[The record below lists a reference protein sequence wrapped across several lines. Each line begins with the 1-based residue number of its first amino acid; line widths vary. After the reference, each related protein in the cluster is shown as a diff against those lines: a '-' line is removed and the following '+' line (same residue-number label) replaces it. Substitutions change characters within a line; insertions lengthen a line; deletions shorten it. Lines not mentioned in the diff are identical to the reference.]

1 MTQHD
6 DWIAML
12 RTAVEV
18 STVTDVARR
27 LGYSRAA
34 VSKVLAGKYAGKSDR
49 VAARVQEVFGQVRCT
64 HTGQLIQLTV
74 CVSYTTRRAPINNP
88 LELSQWRA
96 CRSCPL
102 RPIVKGDDK

>member
-1 MTQHD
+1 MTQL
-6 DWIAML
+6 DWLDML
-12 RTAVEV
+12 RMAVGASSQTEVAKRLEV
-18 STVTDVARR
+18 SRTTVS
-27 LGYSRAA
+27 L
-34 VSKVLAGKYAGKSDR
+34 VLSGKYPGKTDR
-49 VAARVQEVFGQVRCT
+49 VAERVLKTFGQVQCT

-102 RPIVKGDDK
+102 RPTVNGDEK